1 MYEFIL
7 CSTLFFGFQIC
18 SFLFSYIYTYANSL
32 GATTSM
38 LPLVED
44 SSTKAAA
51 DNNNNNNNNDVVN
64 IGPVADGEGKKYTA
78 NIARVRLL
86 LQNFILIR

>member
-1 MYEFIL
+1 
-7 CSTLFFGFQIC
+7 
-18 SFLFSYIYTYANSL
+18 
-32 GATTSM
+32 M

-51 DNNNNNNNNDVVN
+51 DNNNNNDVVN